1 MTELV
6 EGLEPA
12 ALRDWLGC
20 TRLVVHGAPGG
31 GGWSSCTLLAE
42 ADGVPIVLRLAPV
55 GRGMFGEHDLSVQV
69 NCLRHVR
76 AHGLPAPAVLATDL
90 AGERLGRPGYAMERV
105 PGRVPSDD
113 DPPFTKAGFLF
124 DAGAE
129 AQRRFSADLVDRLAD
144 VHGLPPLDGLPI
156 GPTAADHLTWCQRQR
171 GERDTVES
179 RPTRQRRRGGR
190 QRGERQRGG
199 PRSDGLT
206 RRERQADARQDGA
219 APPARGTDD
228 DPLWRAHRLLAR
240 QLPRE
245 QGPPALLW
253 GDARPANTV
262 VDDEFAVAGLL
273 DWELAGTGAPEFDV
287 SWLNEMN
294 RLRAG
299 TDPPLPG
306 FLTEDEVWERWSDR
320 TGRRPRA
327 RPWFRLYSA
336 YRVAVLLELHLDERV
351 RRGALPAAHPV
362 RTDNRATRH
371 LTELLARH

>member
-1 MTELV
+1 MTEVV
-6 EGLEPA
+6 EGLELA
-12 ALRDWLGC
+12 EVRGWLGC

-42 ADGVPIVLRLAPV
+42 ADDLPIVLRLAPT

-69 NCLRHVR
+69 SCLRHIR

-124 DAGAE
+124 DAGAD
-129 AQRRFSADLVDRLAD
+129 AQRRFSTDLVDRLAE
-144 VHGLPPLDGLPI
+144 VHRLPLLDGLPV
-156 GPTAADHLTWCQRQR
+156 GPTAADHLAWC
-171 GERDTVES
+171 E
-179 RPTRQRRRGGR
+179 R
-190 QRGERQRGG
+190 QRGERQRG
-199 PRSDGLT
+199 
-206 RRERQADARQDGA
+206 ERQAAGQRRRGGGRRA
-219 APPARGTDD
+219 GAPPARSSPPARSTRD
-228 DPLWRAHRLLAR
+228 DPLRRAHRLLAR

-245 QGPPALLW
+245 LGPPALLW

-262 VDDEFAVAGLL
+262 VDDGFTVAGLL

-299 TDPPLPG
+299 SDPPLPG
-306 FLTEDEVWERWSDR
+306 FLTEEQVWRRWSDR

-327 RPWFRLYSA
+327 RAWFRLYSA

-351 RRGALPAAHPV
+351 RRGALPAEHPV
-362 RTDNRATRH
+362 RTDNRATRR

>member
-1 MTELV
+1 MTEVV
-6 EGLEPA
+6 EGLELA
-12 ALRDWLGC
+12 EVRGWLGC

-31 GGWSSCTLLAE
+31 GGWSGCTLLAE
-42 ADGVPIVLRLAPV
+42 ADGLPIVLRLAPT

-69 NCLRHVR
+69 SCLRHVR

-113 DPPFTKAGFLF
+113 DPPFTRAGFLF
-124 DAGAE
+124 DADAD
-129 AQRRFSADLVDRLAD
+129 AQRRFSADLVDRLAE
-144 VHGLPPLDGLPI
+144 VHRLPLLDGLPV
-156 GPTAADHLTWCQRQR
+156 GPTASDHLAWCERQR
-171 GERDTVES
+171 GERLCGE
-179 RPTRQRRRGGR
+179 RQAAGQRLRGGR
-190 QRGERQRGG
+190 QAAGQRLCGGRQAAGQRLCGERQAG
-199 PRSDGLT
+199 
-206 RRERQADARQDGA
+206 
-219 APPARGTDD
+219 APPARSTRD
-228 DPLWRAHRLLAR
+228 DPLRRAHRLLAR

-245 QGPPALLW
+245 SGPPALLR

-262 VDDEFAVAGLL
+262 VDDGFTVAGLL

-306 FLTEDEVWERWSDR
+306 FLTEEQVWRRWSHR

-327 RPWFRLYSA
+327 RAWFRLYSA

-351 RRGALPAAHPV
+351 RRGALPAEHPV
-362 RTDNRATRH
+362 RTDNRATRR

>member
-1 MTELV
+1 LTELV
-6 EGLEPA
+6 EGLALA
-12 ALRDWLGC
+12 AVRDWLGC
-20 TRLVVHGAPGG
+20 SRLAVHGAPGG
-31 GGWSSCTLLAE
+31 GGWSSCTVLVE
-42 ADGVPIVLRLAPV
+42 ADDRPLVLRLAPT
-55 GRGMFGEHDLSVQV
+55 GRGMFGDHDLSVQV

-124 DAGAE
+124 EAAPE
-129 AQRRFSADLVDRLAD
+129 AQRRFSTELVDRLAE
-144 VHGLPPLDGLPI
+144 VHRLPPLAGLPV
-156 GPTAADHLTWCQRQR
+156 GPSAADHLAWCQRQR
-171 GERDTVES
+171 GGV
-179 RPTRQRRRGGR
+179 
-190 QRGERQRGG
+190 
-199 PRSDGLT
+199 
-206 RRERQADARQDGA
+206 QDGRSPSG
-219 APPARGTDD
+219 APPVRGTDD
-228 DPLWRAHRLLAR
+228 DPLWRAYRLLAR
-240 QLPRE
+240 KPPRD

-294 RLRAG
+294 RMRAG

-306 FLTEDEVWERWSDR
+306 FLTEEQVWQRWSER

-327 RPWFRLYSA
+327 RPWFRLFAA

-351 RRGALPAAHPV
+351 RRGVLPAGHPV
-362 RTDNRATRH
+362 RTDNRATRR
-371 LTELLARH
+371 LTELIASH

>member
-1 MTELV
+1 MTEVV
-6 EGLEPA
+6 EGLELA
-12 ALRDWLGC
+12 EVRGWLGC

-42 ADGVPIVLRLAPV
+42 ADGLPIVLRLAPT

-69 NCLRHVR
+69 SCLRHVR

-90 AGERLGRPGYAMERV
+90 AGERLGLPGYAMERV

-124 DAGAE
+124 DAGAD
-129 AQRRFSADLVDRLAD
+129 AQRRYSTDLVDRLAE
-144 VHGLPPLDGLPI
+144 VHRLPLLDGLPV
-156 GPTAADHLTWCQRQR
+156 GPAAADHLAWCERQR
-171 GERDTVES
+171 GERSTW
-179 RPTRQRRRGGR
+179 
-190 QRGERQRGG
+190 
-199 PRSDGLT
+199 
-206 RRERQADARQDGA
+206 
-219 APPARGTDD
+219 D
-228 DPLWRAHRLLAR
+228 DPLGRAHRLLAR

-245 QGPPALLW
+245 FGPPALLW

-262 VDDEFAVAGLL
+262 VDDGFTVAGLL

-306 FLTEDEVWERWSDR
+306 FLTEEQVWRRWSDR

-327 RPWFRLYSA
+327 RAWFRLYSA

-351 RRGALPAAHPV
+351 RRGALPAEHPV
-362 RTDNRATRH
+362 RTDNRATRR